1 MARVT
6 KPLTNTEVDKAKAQ
20 AKVSSLFDGDG
31 LELRINP
38 TGTKK

>member
-6 KPLTNTEVDKAKAQ
+6 KPLTNTEIDKAQ